1 MRSFNSNL
9 SRSSGGGGS
18 VFCDSASVHN
28 ESTSSSGS
36 QQQQQQQQKFR
47 HGIQKKISRLRSRS
61 VERISQ
67 KSQAVRERLQQLQQL
82 QNGGGGGLGDSHSGL
97 SSAAAVHLSQVRKRR
112 KAKYVYKSL
121 NLFLQ
126 LFFSHP
132 CRPEHPHGS

>member
-18 VFCDSASVHN
+18 GFCDSASVHN

-36 QQQQQQQQKFR
+36 QQQQQQKFR

-82 QNGGGGGLGDSHSGL
+82 QNGGGGLGDSHSGL
-97 SSAAAVHLSQVRKRR
+97 SSAAAVHLSQVRIRR
-112 KAKYVYKSL
+112 KAKYVC
-121 NLFLQ
+121 LQ
-126 LFFSHP
+126 
-132 CRPEHPHGS
+132 